1 MIYALAWV
9 LWHAVRVKTNF
20 KGDKYIRADG
30 RLDDEERVALS
41 LGELYQQLYHR
52 AARVW
57 PLPQHCRGSLTS
69 KNLTRQW
76 TLEEGKPFYCGLSA
90 QPLQEKD
97 LRKMLERWRPH
108 CRQSVKACS
117 PEDRIKKYWICSH
130 GNATR
135 SSLQSIPD
143 PGEYGSAAY
152 RFWLHLG
159 DIDYDR
165 EEAFREMQKAR
176 VDWSAL
182 IRKALSRALYSTS
195 SLITSTKSNWLTTT
209 TNHCC
214 AFISGLF
221 INRALYM
228 AVCDHD
234 AYLGY
239 SGSTSRTE

>member
-1 MIYALAWV
+1 MLSSARCKSCSACRLIYALAWV

-108 CRQSVKACS
+108 CRYGDNYSAHIVDFMRHYFSDGSSVGF
-117 PEDRIKKYWICSH
+117 SH
-130 GNATR
+130 GLLTDVPGSLLRHAVLKIASR
-135 SSLQSIPD
+135 SI
-143 PGEYGSAAY
+143 GFA
-152 RFWLHLG
+152 
-159 DIDYDR
+159 
-165 EEAFREMQKAR
+165 
-176 VDWSAL
+176 
-182 IRKALSRALYSTS
+182 
-195 SLITSTKSNWLTTT
+195 
-209 TNHCC
+209 
-214 AFISGLF
+214 
-221 INRALYM
+221 
-228 AVCDHD
+228 
-234 AYLGY
+234 
-239 SGSTSRTE
+239 RTETLLGRPFKASRIPVSMVQQLIGEHLAI